1 MRTKA
6 LRHKGTE
13 ALRDAVNLCK
23 SAQSVDPPPPSS
35 SPRTEEQNAYYW
47 GVALPAIAA
56 GLSDAWGES
65 YTAEQAH
72 EICKQLFLAK
82 PTYDRAADVRTG
94 QTDPSTAT
102 LTIAAFG
109 EYLDKIRLLAAEFL
123 HVEIP
128 LPDPSSLDPVP

>member
-1 MRTKA
+1 
-6 LRHKGTE
+6 
-13 ALRDAVNLCK
+13 
-23 SAQSVDPPPPSS
+23 
-35 SPRTEEQNAYYW
+35 
-47 GVALPAIAA
+47 LPAIAA

-123 HVEIP
+123 GVEIP
-128 LPDPSSLDPVP
+128 VAEGSTLEV